1 MYIIIISILFHVIL
15 FQFNYYYHYYLEK
28 ITANPKAKDASC
40 AWFKQLANNEPLAK
54 LAKKLPV
61 FNKRAENL
69 PEIVITLYEY
79 QVSIT
84 RAVWY
89 LKIMVLAYST
99 NLNEG
104 NKKKR
109 QPNVDVSSEWS
120 IPLVKF
126 IRDIFYRLQF
136 IDQHFQQNTV
146 TNPAQVNISS
156 LLNANNLT
164 LESFMN
170 VENLSLILLP
180 VITQNYLT
188 ENKLKN
194 LWDFT
199 TKLMRLVS
207 FLLKAYLFS

>member
-1 MYIIIISILFHVIL
+1 M
-15 FQFNYYYHYYLEK
+15 
-28 ITANPKAKDASC
+28 
-40 AWFKQLANNEPLAK
+40 ANNEPLAK
-54 LAKKLPV
+54 LAKKIPV
-61 FNKRAENL
+61 FNKRADNL
-69 PEIVITLYEY
+69 PEIFITLYEY

-109 QPNVDVSSEWS
+109 QPNVDASSEWS

-126 IRDIFYRLQF
+126 VRDIFYRLQF

-146 TNPAQVNISS
+146 ANPTQINITS
-156 LLNANNLT
+156 LLNANSLT
-164 LESFMN
+164 MESFMN

-180 VITQNYLT
+180 IINQNYLT

-199 TKLMRLVS
+199 TKLMRLVKS
-207 FLLKAYLFS
+207 FVSICLFNYVWSI